1 MKLFAALATLLLLV
15 AHCAAQDASSS
26 GTDQGSD
33 QSIAAV
39 AKASRARVQV
49 EQAKEADIRRLLD
62 LTGSAS
68 LAIQAMSEMEKNIR
82 PLISDSLP
90 PGEYREKL
98 VDLFFEK
105 FHSKFNSNQ
114 LLDLVIP
121 IYDKYYT
128 HEDIKELIQLYQT
141 PLGKK
146 MLVVLPKVMGESQ
159 AAGTKWGETMGRES
173 MMEVMAEHPEMEKAI
188 EEAKKNPPA
197 Q

>member
-1 MKLFAALATLLLLV
+1 MKLFAALASLLLLV
-15 AHCAAQDASSS
+15 ARCSAQDASS
-26 GTDQGSD
+26 GTDQASD
-33 QSIAAV
+33 QSVVAA
-39 AKASRARVQV
+39 AKASRARVQI

-90 PGEYREKL
+90 RGEYREKL
-98 VDLFFEK
+98 VGLFFEK
-105 FHSKFNSNQ
+105 FHSKLNSNQ

-188 EEAKKNPPA
+188 EAAKKNPPA